1 MTVQISVYSP
11 SQGNKKLLGLN
22 AYYVFSYGFPVLILI
37 SSIFKRRRQ
46 LVDILKYLILKFL
59 LLPTLHLEKEMAT
72 HSSILAWKIPWTEEP
87 GGLQSMVWQK
97 CWTWPSNWMTAFY
110 LRQVLCLFL
119 PHKGEKY
126 TSSSESVQLPQGHW
140 WSRSWG
146 SNPAHLTPE
155 PKPSTT
161 LLYRPLLVGSS

>member
-146 SNPAHLTPE
+146 SNPVHLTPE